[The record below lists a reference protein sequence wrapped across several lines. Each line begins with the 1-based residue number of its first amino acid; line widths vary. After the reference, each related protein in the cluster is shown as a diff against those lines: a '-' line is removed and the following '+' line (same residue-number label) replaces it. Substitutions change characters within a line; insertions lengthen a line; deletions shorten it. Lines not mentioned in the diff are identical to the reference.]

1 MDRGTTRTDDETRG
15 FRGGFIVDTTLPL
28 LYVIT
33 GEGGEGDQR
42 VKELEWKM
50 RRRGGGRRGK
60 EPEWAMGRIGR
71 GGELDGC
78 IMHQVPTSFVQL
90 N

>member
-1 MDRGTTRTDDETRG
+1 MDRGTTRTDDGTRG

-42 VKELEWKM
+42 VKKLEWKM
-50 RRRGGGRRGK
+50 RRRGGSTG
-60 EPEWAMGRIGR
+60 
-71 GGELDGC
+71 
-78 IMHQVPTSFVQL
+78 
-90 N
+90 